1 MVALACL
8 FAAGVAGCFVG
19 AFTAGG
25 YTLRPAFV
33 PDGAA
38 LSQIVRIA
46 VISPWAFIGF
56 ESISHATEEF
66 DFDRDGIRRVMLVAV
81 VSTLIL
87 YVMVTLLSV
96 TAYPPRYESWLD
108 YIRDLNNLTGL
119 EALPAFYAADRYMG
133 GAGVALLMVSLLA
146 LVITSLIGNTSAL
159 SRLMYA
165 MAKDRL
171 LPEPL
176 SGVNDRGV
184 PARAVMA
191 VAAVSCLVPL
201 LGRTATGWIVDVTTI
216 GATLVYGFVSGAAAH
231 LARKMKDRR
240 EMWIGRAGLGLMVA
254 FGAYLL
260 LSNLV
265 SRGTIARETY
275 FLFAV
280 WSVLGFWYFRRILRQ
295 DKEKRFGLS
304 VVVWAAT
311 NSW

>member
-1 MVALACL
+1 MNRAQGLTRHL
-8 FAAGVAGCFVG
+8 SPMG
-19 AFTAGG
+19 A
-25 YTLRPAFV
+25 
-33 PDGAA
+33 
-38 LSQIVRIA
+38 
-46 VISPWAFIGF
+46 WAFAIGT
-56 ESISHATEEF
+56 SVGWGS
-66 DFDRDGIRRVMLVAV
+66 LV
-81 VSTLIL
+81 
-87 YVMVTLLSV
+87 V
-96 TAYPPRYESWLD
+96 TANTYLAQA
-108 YIRDLNNLTGL
+108 G
-119 EALPAFYAADRYMG
+119 PAG
-133 GAGVALLMVSLLA
+133 SVLGLA

-159 SRLMYA
+159 SRLLYA

-171 LPEPL
+171 LPEAL

-240 EMWIGRAGLGLMVA
+240 EMWVGRAGLGLMVV

-260 LSNLV
+260 VSNLV